1 MGKDTTSAGDQPSTN
16 ALDNLP
22 LQQGLME
29 AAFVSFRGTSNGA
42 LEDSPELDEERTYIV
57 RAKCVERKHKR
68 NKDHEERVVTVME
81 IEWLREQGK
90 APAGDPNQ
98 TSLLT
103 VVPTDTGG
111 ELVEESDDA

>member
-1 MGKDTTSAGDQPSTN
+1 MPDQTKASDHPSTN
-16 ALDNLP
+16 ALDSQP
-22 LQQGLME
+22 LQQSLTD

-42 LEDSPELDEERTYIV
+42 LEDGPDLDEERTYIV

-68 NKDHEERVVTVME
+68 NKDHEERIVTVME
-81 IEWLREQGK
+81 IEWMREQGK

-103 VVPTDTGG
+103 VVETTEEG
-111 ELVEESDDA
+111 EE